1 MKKLLNTLYVTTP
14 NAYLTKEGETVVI
27 KVEDEIKFQMPIH
40 NLEGIVCFGYIGASP
55 ALMKLCCDNNV
66 GLSFLNE
73 YGKFYA
79 RVSGEVKGNVLLR
92 REQYRRADCIQSSL
106 EIGKNI
112 ILGKLINCRSVLR
125 RAIRDH
131 SLIIDKNKID
141 EVINRISYKIN
152 YIDRATSLEELRGL
166 EGEAAREY
174 YSVFDELILW
184 QKEDFYMKKRTR
196 RPPLDNMN
204 ALLSFLYTLL
214 AHDVQSALESVGLD
228 PYVGFLHRDRPGRAS
243 LALDLMEELRPYLA
257 DRVAVTLV
265 NRKQINGKGFIQKE
279 TYGVI
284 MTQETKK
291 EVLMAWQKRKQETIN
306 HPFLNE
312 QINIGL
318 LPYVQAMLLARYLRG
333 DIDGYPPFLY
343 K

>member
-1 MKKLLNTLYVTTP
+1 VKKLLNTLYVTTP
-14 NAYLTKEGETVVI
+14 NAFLTKEGENVVI
-27 KVEDEIKFQMPIH
+27 KVEDETKFRMPIH

-55 ALMKLCCDNNV
+55 ALMKLCCDKNV

-112 ILGKLINCRSVLR
+112 ILGKLINSRSVLR

-131 SLIIDKNKID
+131 SLIIDKNKIE
-141 EVINRISYKIN
+141 EVIYRLSYKIN
-152 YIDRATSLEELRGL
+152 NIDRCSNLEELRGL
-166 EGEAAREY
+166 EGEGAREY

-184 QKEDFYMKKRTR
+184 QKEDFYMEKRTR
-196 RPPLDNMN
+196 RPPLDNLN

-214 AHDVQSALESVGLD
+214 AHDAQSALEAVGLD

-257 DRVAVTLV
+257 DRVAVTLI
-265 NRKQINGKGFIQKE
+265 NRKQITGKGFIQKE
-279 TYGVI
+279 TYGII
-284 MTQETKK
+284 MNQETKK
-291 EVLMAWQKRKQETIN
+291 EVLMAWQKRKQETIR
-306 HPFLNE
+306 HPFINE
-312 QINIGL
+312 EINVGL
-318 LPYVQAMLLARYLRG
+318 LPYVQAMLLARFLRG

>member
-14 NAYLTKEGETVVI
+14 NAFLTKEGENVVI
-27 KVEDEIKFQMPIH
+27 KVEDETKFRMPIH

-55 ALMKLCCDNNV
+55 ALMKLCCDKNV

-112 ILGKLINCRSVLR
+112 ILGKLINSRSVLR

-131 SLIIDKNKID
+131 SLIIDKNKIE
-141 EVINRISYKIN
+141 EVIYRLSYKIN
-152 YIDRATSLEELRGL
+152 NIDRCSNLEELRGL
-166 EGEAAREY
+166 EGEGAREY

-184 QKEDFYMKKRTR
+184 QKEDFYMEKRTR
-196 RPPLDNMN
+196 RPPLDNLN

-214 AHDVQSALESVGLD
+214 AHDAQSALEAVGLD

-257 DRVAVTLV
+257 DRVAVTLI
-265 NRKQINGKGFIQKE
+265 NRKQITGKGFIQKE
-279 TYGVI
+279 TYGII
-284 MTQETKK
+284 MNQETKK
-291 EVLMAWQKRKQETIN
+291 EVLMAWQKRKQETIR
-306 HPFLNE
+306 HPFINE
-312 QINIGL
+312 EINVGL
-318 LPYVQAMLLARYLRG
+318 LPYVQAMLLARFLRG